1 MSFLITY
8 GESGEP
14 VSEII
19 QAEATALA
27 RVVSLFEDGTTCQ
40 LWRQLP
46 VKLTAKARI
55 IKRKSPAPENPA
67 NPPSPTPE
75 AGESPKKREYSIG
88 LDPSQPGGISIAP
101 VDPPGNVCLAPDCDE
116 PPTESGF
123 CKAHHINGV
132 SPATVEA
139 LRKKRAASPT
149 GGRR

>member
-1 MSFLITY
+1 MEAIHKEEAAALAELCELYQKGF
-8 GESGEP
+8 
-14 VSEII
+14 
-19 QAEATALA
+19 EAT
-27 RVVSLFEDGTTCQ
+27 
-40 LWRQLP
+40 LWSRLP
-46 VKLTAKARI
+46 VKLTVPKPKARI
-55 IKRKSPAPENPA
+55 IKRKSPAPEPVA

-139 LRKKRAASPT
+139 LRKKRGQSRAAASEKKAP
-149 GGRR
+149 

>member
-1 MSFLITY
+1 MSFIVRY
-8 GESGEP
+8 ADGSWQDDVIEDE
-14 VSEII
+14 
-19 QAEATALA
+19 AEALC
-27 RVVSLFEDGTTCQ
+27 RVVELFEKGIAVT

-55 IKRKSPAPENPA
+55 IKRKSPAPEPVA